1 MSKTGVIKIQNER
14 EIINISSDSF
24 NIYYII
30 QKYVTVVSLTSIT
43 IEIFLSFIARIVP
56 TLIFVGMRRF
66 FLNLGAIRDAK
77 KHVFFKPCFLCEKEK
92 CFFHKKQFFIVF
104 FVFFN
109 YRKIFN

>member
-30 QKYVTVVSLTSIT
+30 QKYVTVVSSTSIT

-56 TLIFVGMRRF
+56 TFIFVGMRRF
-66 FLNLGAIRDAK
+66 FLNLGAIDVLYFVNSNFRANK
-77 KHVFFKPCFLCEKEK
+77 ITSKVRKRLFVSFRYYFIHV
-92 CFFHKKQFFIVF
+92 
-104 FVFFN
+104 
-109 YRKIFN
+109 KI